1 MRPILVLAVLACL
14 IWPSPGRAAPHES
27 VEAWQGALAAAG
39 AAADYAEAAE
49 VVLAAPLFS
58 DRTRAALVDRL
69 RRSFAG
75 APFAVDAIAAI
86 TPAERGQ
93 RRLLALWSE
102 DRYLYLFVVL
112 HRRPEGWTVIHFNAN
127 ASYAEIANRM

>member
-1 MRPILVLAVLACL
+1 MYLLRAFALAALLA
-14 IWPSPGRAAPHES
+14 WPVHAQAAPYES
-27 VEAWQGALAAAG
+27 VEAWEAALAAAG
-39 AAADYAEAAE
+39 GEADYDAAAA
-49 VVLAAPLFS
+49 VVLPEALFGA
-58 DRTRAALVDRL
+58 RTRSGLIERL

-75 APFAVDAIAAI
+75 APFAVDAIAVI

-102 DRYLYLFVVL
+102 ERYLYLFVVL
-112 HRRPEGWTVIHFNAN
+112 HQRPEGWTVIHFNAN